1 MSATATATES
11 PELLADQW
19 NAEFPDGTPVVV
31 LIGET
36 KAKTTTRGQALVIN
50 GTPYITLQGVKGAV
64 PLERVTVSPYRR
76 WVKINRRG
84 LKSHWIEA
92 EFESREAMENQ
103 IAEMKRLDRRI
114 EYFETSATR
123 PLDA

>member
-1 MSATATATES
+1 MNATEIAS
-11 PELLADQW
+11 EVVDRW

-36 KAKTTTRGQALVIN
+36 KAKTTTRGKALLIN
-50 GTPYITLQGVKGAV
+50 GAPCITLKGISHAV
-64 PLERVTVSPYRR
+64 QLDRVTVSPYRR

-84 LKSHWIEA
+84 QNNHWVDA
-92 EFESREAMENQ
+92 EFESRAAMENQ
-103 IAEMKRLDRRI
+103 IAEMQRLDDRI
-114 EYFETSATR
+114 ETFETSATR